1 MHTIRSAVFGLAAVA
16 MAVVACDG
24 SSTSDSGVPAAPSG
38 LTATELEGGAHLTWK
53 DNSNNEAGFMI
64 ERKVG
69 GADYAT
75 LTSVPFD
82 TTQYHDANL
91 TSGVTYRY
99 RMMAMGKQ
107 AGKDSPYSNEVTF
120 LLGAGSS
127 DAGARD

>member
-1 MHTIRSAVFGLAAVA
+1 MHLIRSAVFGMAALA
-16 MAVVACDG
+16 MAMVACDG
-24 SSTSDSGVPAAPSG
+24 SSSTDSGVPAAPSG
-38 LTATELEGGAHLTWK
+38 LTATELLGGAHLAWK
-53 DNSNNEAGFMI
+53 DNSTNEAGFMI

-75 LTSVPFD
+75 LTTVPFD
-82 TTQYHDANL
+82 TTDWHDPNL

-99 RMMAMGKQ
+99 RIMAMGKQ
-107 AGKDSPYSNEVTF
+107 AGKDSGYSNEVTF